1 MRIRRSMQARDLR
14 SAPIDEL
21 DAFLLTLLVDA
32 MSLSELLEIAPCD
45 ELETTQRVQNLLA
58 LELIEDLDA
67 GSKRYVT
74 PRFSSGIGAGE
85 DAVTLRPPAPTP
97 VQRTRSFDSDAV
109 VTLRPPADRPLELDM
124 DDFGD
129 PPQTGVRPRP
139 TAPGQ
144 PLARLKITQRKA

>member
-58 LELIEDLDA
+58 LSLLEDLEPRPTTYA
-67 GSKRYVT
+67 LS
-74 PRFSSGIGAGE
+74 RFSLANDVRE
-85 DAVTLRPPAPTP
+85 DAVTLRPPAPMQP
-97 VQRTRSFDSDAV
+97 TRRFDSDAV
-109 VTLRPPADRPLELDM
+109 VTLRPPANRPLELDL

-144 PLARLKITQRKA
+144 PLARLKIMQRKP

>member
-14 SAPIDEL
+14 GAPIDKW

-45 ELETTQRVQNLLA
+45 EMQTTQRVQNLLA
-58 LELIEDLDA
+58 LGLLEDLDA
-67 GSKRYVT
+67 GRTGYVLS
-74 PRFSSGIGAGE
+74 RFSSPVDVRE
-85 DAVTLRPPAPTP
+85 DAVTLRPPAPP
-97 VQRTRSFDSDAV
+97 TRAHRFDSDAV
-109 VTLRPPADRPLELDM
+109 VTLRPPANRPIELDL

-129 PPQTGVRPRP
+129 APQTGVRPRP

-144 PLARLKITQRKA
+144 ALGRLKITQRKA